1 MLRLACRGLVL
12 AAATVLFVQGVN
24 AMQVSVVSHA
34 RRTLYHSPQT
44 PGYTC
49 WSGIWRM
56 PDGRVMVC
64 FTEITGALGN
74 WRPRAPQEV
83 LRHMPTAQQEDPA
96 YDFTGLAQHNVYL
109 RATDAG
115 QTWTQV
121 SADPFSSCLN
131 GMCGG
136 GMTALPGGTILRVA
150 WGQSITYGDI
160 PDTGFVQR
168 STDGALTWGPPE
180 FVCPDPRLQTFPARP
195 RRLRDGR
202 TVLTGGAGPYDP
214 KTWSWMAQLPKIRP
228 CLWVSRD
235 AECRAWS
242 DPLYI
247 APEGVNYAGEEWD
260 VAELDNGDLLAVLRT
275 ATYDVAGNTVSQE
288 RRQTVLTKRG
298 DTWEPG
304 PIVAAPFPH
313 SGHPELLRTREGVIL
328 HIAQPGLA
336 WTADAG
342 ATWTPLDCP
351 GTAYYPH
358 AVQLDDGTILIVSHI
373 GSDDPYGKI
382 DQAIVLDEV
391 RLNVQ

>member
-1 MLRLACRGLVL
+1 MLGLTGRVVVL
-12 AAATVLFVQGVN
+12 SLGAALPVEGAH
-24 AMQVSVVSHA
+24 AMQVTVRSHE
-34 RRTLYHSPQT
+34 RRVLYHSPET

-49 WSGIWRM
+49 WSGIWMM
-56 PDGRVMVC
+56 PDGSVMVC
-64 FTEITGALGN
+64 FTQVTGALGN

-83 LRHMPTAQQEDPA
+83 LRRMPTAQQENPA

-109 RATDAG
+109 RSTDAG

-136 GMTALPGGTILRVA
+136 GAAALADGTILRAA
-150 WGQSITYGDI
+150 WGQSLTYGA
-160 PDTGFVQR
+160 Q
-168 STDGALTWGPPE
+168 TWGPPE
-180 FVCPDPRLQTFPARP
+180 YLSSDPHLQTFPTRI
-195 RRLRDGR
+195 RRLRGGR
-202 TVLTGGAGPYDP
+202 TALTGGAGPYDP
-214 KTWSWMAQLPKIRP
+214 ETWTWMAQLPKIRP

-235 AECRAWS
+235 ADCRAWS

-260 VAELDNGDLLAVLRT
+260 LAELDNGDLLAVLRT
-275 ATYDVAGNTVSQE
+275 ATYDAAGNTVSQE
-288 RRQTVLTKRG
+288 RRQSILTKRG
-298 DTWEPG
+298 DIWEPG
-304 PIVAAPFPH
+304 PITSAPFPH

-336 WTADAG
+336 WTADRG

-358 AVQLDDGTILIVSHI
+358 AVQLDDGTVLIVSHI
-373 GSDDPYGKI
+373 GSDDPYGKV
-382 DQAIVLDEV
+382 DQSVVLDEL
-391 RLNVQ
+391 RLAVE